1 MKKIF
6 IVAASFF
13 SLSAFAQK
21 EKVSRYIQ
29 AYKDMAIAEMHR
41 SGVPAS
47 ITLAQGILESQSGES
62 MLATKANNH
71 FGIKCKTEWTGEKIY
86 KDDDEKGE
94 CFRVYPSAA
103 ESYKDHSDF
112 LKFRPYYAELF
123 KLDIADYEGWAK
135 GLKKAGYATD
145 PAYPQKLIKLIE
157 ENNLHSYTLLGLTRQ
172 RANEINTDKQSQVVT
187 EVTPS
192 VKEQEKKQAT
202 VQVEPFVQT
211 KKEMVQV
218 QAVPNSAAQ
227 IGEIQKATIK
237 EEPIKEAN
245 PVEEDKTEKKEEVKA
260 PVSAVSTV
268 NYPATPF
275 QINETK
281 VLYAKAGTS
290 LLAIADAYEIT
301 LARLIE
307 YNDLKG
313 IKDILSEDQLIYLEK
328 KQKRSNKDFHIVQAK
343 ETWWQISQ
351 QEGIT
356 LKSLMDLNK
365 VKTQVPLAVGEKLH
379 LRSDNPANVK
389 TASK

>member
-1 MKKIF
+1 MRKIF
-6 IVAASFF
+6 ILAASF
-13 SLSAFAQK
+13 LSVSVFAQK
-21 EKVSRYIQ
+21 ERISRYVQ
-29 AYKDMAIAEMHR
+29 TYKDLAIAEMQR

-62 MLATKANNH
+62 MLAVKANNH
-71 FGIKCKTEWTGEKIY
+71 FGIKCKTEWVGEKIY
-86 KDDDEKGE
+86 KDDDEKNE
-94 CFRVYPSAA
+94 CFRVYTSAA

-123 KLDIADYEGWAK
+123 KLDITDYEGWAK

-172 RANEINTDKQSQVVT
+172 RANEINATNQTQSIT
-187 EVTPS
+187 TTTPVKTIENKKEEIVAAPAP
-192 VKEQEKKQAT
+192 VKEEIPLLQAT
-202 VQVEPFVQT
+202 
-211 KKEMVQV
+211 
-218 QAVPNSAAQ
+218 PNPSAQ
-227 IGEIQKATIK
+227 IGEMQKAVVKEAPAK
-237 EEPIKEAN
+237 EENKTTA
-245 PVEEDKTEKKEEVKA
+245 PVPVKKEETA
-260 PVSAVSTV
+260 VSANAAPGV

-301 LARLIE
+301 LSRLID
-307 YNDLKG
+307 YNDFTG
-313 IKDILSEDQLIYLEK
+313 TKDILTEDQLIYLEK
-328 KQKRSNKDFHIVQAK
+328 KQKRSNKDYHIVQAK
-343 ETWWQISQ
+343 ESWWHISQ

-356 LKSLMDLNK
+356 LKSLMELNK

-379 LRSDNPANVK
+379 LRADNPVIVK
-389 TASK
+389 PVSK